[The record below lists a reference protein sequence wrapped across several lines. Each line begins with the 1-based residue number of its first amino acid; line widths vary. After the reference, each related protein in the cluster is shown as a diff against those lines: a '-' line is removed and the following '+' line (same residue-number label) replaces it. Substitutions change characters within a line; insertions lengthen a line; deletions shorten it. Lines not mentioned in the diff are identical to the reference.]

1 MSSNRPRRRPVS
13 TGSPSRAPRAT
24 GHLDESGDW
33 VAEFVMAVLRIGLML
48 EGVLSTLL
56 EDLPDD
62 AFPGEDNGVVL
73 VEMLTGTIRPV
84 ATTAGERVVR
94 EATDLLYA
102 SGDRTIEGLKAA
114 LALRVAM
121 DRNSRHQG

>member
-1 MSSNRPRRRPVS
+1 MSPNRPRRPPVPAGKS
-13 TGSPSRAPRAT
+13 SGAPSRTRN
-24 GHLDESGDW
+24 LDESDDW
-33 VAEFVMAVLRIGLML
+33 VAAFVMAVLRIGLML
-48 EGVLSTLL
+48 EGVLSNLL

-62 AFPGEDNGVVL
+62 AFPGEDSGVVL

-94 EATDLLYA
+94 DATALLYA
-102 SGDRTIEGLKAA
+102 SGDRTIEGLRAA

-121 DRNSRHQG
+121 DRNSRNQG